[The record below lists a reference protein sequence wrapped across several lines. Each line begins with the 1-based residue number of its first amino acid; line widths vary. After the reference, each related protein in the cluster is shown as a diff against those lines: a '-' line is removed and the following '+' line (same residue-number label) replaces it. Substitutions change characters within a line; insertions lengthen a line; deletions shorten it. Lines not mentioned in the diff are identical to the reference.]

1 MLTLFLLIE
10 VHLVELVLARDGKVP
25 TSSHTVRKDSK
36 PSPNKQKKRKQ
47 KDNFLSRIIYFLI
60 QKMIKL
66 SASVTLIFDF
76 TSLFF
81 QKNKRHISLAFFYHL
96 HQDTLIESRP

>member
-1 MLTLFLLIE
+1 LLTLFLLIE

-36 PSPNKQKKRKQ
+36 PSPNKQKKENK
-47 KDNFLSRIIYFLI
+47 KTIFCPELYIFLI

-81 QKNKRHISLAFFYHL
+81 SKK
-96 HQDTLIESRP
+96 